1 MLYRTGPKSEVVK
14 ECMYERINERERPRD
29 VYEGE
34 GWIGP
39 EASSRASYILLI
51 LSARNKQPERGKG
64 TGCKTYLSTIKQMDL
79 KKLLCIARCGC
90 CGIGKELVAT
100 YLTAR
105 QAPDLAP
112 SRWFTSIP
120 RVHRRAT
127 RENVTSDV
135 AHEACTGSPA
145 AGGHLVSTSRKPQV

>member
-1 MLYRTGPKSEVVK
+1 MVLYRTGPKSGVVK
-14 ECMYERINERERPRD
+14 ECMYERINERERPQD

-39 EASSRASYILLI
+39 EASSWASYILLI

-64 TGCKTYLSTIKQMDL
+64 TGCKTYLCTIKQMDL
-79 KKLLCIARCGC
+79 RKLLCIARCGC

-105 QAPDLAP
+105 QA
-112 SRWFTSIP
+112 W
-120 RVHRRAT
+120 RR
-127 RENVTSDV
+127 R
-135 AHEACTGSPA
+135 TGSRRSPA
-145 AGGHLVSTSRKPQV
+145 SIVARREKTSRLTSHTKRV